1 MNFLRKMMNER
12 QGSVQIAGKNVEVPL
27 LTPDKYK
34 QIFNVMNDIPSIA
47 FYLFYSKEEPNFKQR
62 VLVAVSEALDEL
74 LYIVELLTGIDK
86 ETLNKKAAVHE
97 LVEFFVRTAEK
108 NEINNLLKNVKSL
121 LPNK

>member
-27 LTPDKYK
+27 LTPERYK

>member
-27 LTPDKYK
+27 LTPEKYK
-34 QIFNVMNDIPSIA
+34 QIFNVMNDIPGIA

>member
-27 LTPDKYK
+27 LTPEKYK